1 MWTVVW
7 LGLTVRFLVP
17 FGSLWVCAHSW
28 LCAHSPFQAEAPA
41 AVGLNAEVQG
51 KQSCLFQVPSPVC
64 IAYGVWPHFCSII
77 ISLVIVDC

>member
-1 MWTVVW
+1 MLNLQLNLRYLAVLLAPVLPWGRRR
-7 LGLTVRFLVP
+7 LSR
-17 FGSLWVCAHSW
+17 S
-28 LCAHSPFQAEAPA
+28 AHSPFQAEAPA